1 MSAQPPHSFSESDVT
16 IEMQGPEFKPD
27 VEHQCVD
34 SGTPQ
39 HPSLPHSPH
48 VSTKEKLS
56 AVATGSLIADGK
68 DKVIASDAPAVD
80 QPASPAPAPADIVEK
95 ASFGELYHFATGFD
109 KLCVVISC
117 IMMAGTGVTMTMS
130 MIILGNVLD
139 GLNDP
144 SQLLSATRT
153 AALNFLIIGLVS
165 GFASAIGNGLPI
177 LAAERQMK
185 RAREAYFSAVLRQD
199 SAWFDTVKS
208 GEMASNLAEN
218 SITWKT
224 GIAEKF
230 PQIFQGLATLCAGLG
245 LGFHYSWQLTLL
257 VLSIGPA
264 VAIIGGIIAFSSG
277 SLEKQATDALGEAGA
292 CATEILNSIR
302 IVVAYGGHRQETQRY
317 SNLVE
322 KVKHAYTRKGWW
334 VAAGLGAFFLCM
346 FSAYAYSMY
355 VGGILIR
362 KDRVKAYCL
371 PPSGPADDCLTGGR
385 VVQTF
390 FVVIT
395 ALFSFGQTV
404 PGIVALASA
413 QVAAAK
419 MLKVIRRVPAIDSSS
434 PDGVK
439 TPIEGRIEFCNVSF
453 AYPSRPDV
461 PILSNFNLVIEK
473 GKSVAFVGPSGSGKS
488 TIVALVLR
496 MYDVQSGCILVDGK
510 DIKEYNVVHLRS
522 ALGLVSQ
529 DPQLFSLSVS
539 QNIALGKQDQRA
551 SEEEIIAAARAA
563 NADGFV
569 RALPDGYKTIVGT
582 SVTSS
587 QLSGGQRQRVCIAR
601 CLIRKPSVMLF
612 DEATSA
618 LDTESEVAVQKSI
631 DSLLSSSA
639 RPTSL
644 IIAHRLSTIVNAD
657 VICVINHG
665 RIVQCGA
672 HAELM
677 RNQQGLYHHLQTLQQ
692 LNMSSTAIESQVVSQ
707 DSDSA
712 SNDTPSESISRT
724 TVPIGNTPA
733 ASHASVPESR
743 VWAMQKTELN
753 SIIAALVF
761 SLING
766 GANTV
771 IYIHFVLSAVFPDL
785 ILHSGCWAYS
795 SQSHSLFLHGRCR
808 HGIRAFEHSWL
819 FHGCGCGSFSS
830 EYFGKGTVHSCW

>member
-1 MSAQPPHSFSESDVT
+1 MSSQSDVAF
-16 IEMQGPEFKPD
+16 ELQGPVFKPD
-27 VEHQCVD
+27 VEQD
-34 SGTPQ
+34 AGTPQ
-39 HPSLPHSPH
+39 HLPEPRWPH
-48 VSTKEKLS
+48 VLSDEQSSTATACSL
-56 AVATGSLIADGK
+56 VADVK
-68 DKVIASDAPAVD
+68 DKISTADAPAAD
-80 QPASPAPAPADIVEK
+80 QPASLGPTSSPAENAEK

-109 KLCVVISC
+109 KVCVVISC

-144 SQLLSATRT
+144 SKLLSATRE
-153 AALNFLIIGLVS
+153 AALNFLIVGLVS

-208 GEMASNLAEN
+208 GEMAANLAEN

-264 VAIIGGIIAFSSG
+264 VAIIGGMIAFSSG
-277 SLEKQATDALGEAGA
+277 SLEKQATDALGKAGA
-292 CATEILNSIR
+292 CATEVLNSIR

-317 SNLVE
+317 SSLVE
-322 KVKHAYTRKGWW
+322 KVKHAYMRKGWW

-371 PPSGPADDCLTGGR
+371 PPIGPADDCLTGGR

-413 QVAAAK
+413 QVAASK
-419 MLKVIRRVPAIDSSS
+419 MLKVIRRVPVIDSSS
-434 PDGVK
+434 PDGLK
-439 TPIEGRIEFCNVSF
+439 TQIEGRIEFCNVSF

-473 GKSVAFVGPSGSGKS
+473 GQSVAFVGPSGSGKS

-496 MYDVQSGCILVDGK
+496 MYDPQSGCILVDGK
-510 DIKEYNVVHLRS
+510 NIKEYNIIHLRN

-529 DPQLFSLSVS
+529 DPQLFSLSVG
-539 QNIALGKQDQRA
+539 QNIALGKQDQSA
-551 SEEEIIAAARAA
+551 SDDEIISAARAA
-563 NADGFV
+563 NADAFV

-631 DSLLSSSA
+631 DSLISSSS

-644 IIAHRLSTIVNAD
+644 IIAHRLSTIVNSNL
-657 VICVINHG
+657 ICVIDHG
-665 RIVQCGA
+665 RIAQCGT

-677 RNQQGLYHHLQTLQQ
+677 RDQQGLYHHLQTLQQ
-692 LNMSSTAIESQVVSQ
+692 LNMAPIAFESKAPDISHSSSNDASNESVARTAI
-707 DSDSA
+707 
-712 SNDTPSESISRT
+712 
-724 TVPIGNTPA
+724 PIGDIPA
-733 ASHASVPESR
+733 TNHASVPESR

-753 SIIAALVF
+753 AIIAALLF

-771 IYIHFVLSAVFPDL
+771 NPFRSFVSLPQS
-785 ILHSGCWAYS
+785 YS
-795 SQSHSLFLHGRCR
+795 MLRLLVLFWPRLFLPSTCPMPT
-808 HGIRAFEHSWL
+808 WNQ
-819 FHGCGCGSFSS
+819 SF
-830 EYFGKGTVHSCW
+830 

>member
-1 MSAQPPHSFSESDVT
+1 MQAHSLLHATTMASHSLHASAEADVAVKLQETASQPAAGHESD
-16 IEMQGPEFKPD
+16 G
-27 VEHQCVD
+27 
-34 SGTPQ
+34 SGAPQ
-39 HPSLPHSPH
+39 QLPLPHSPLAAI
-48 VSTKEKLS
+48 SKLPD
-56 AVATGSLIADGK
+56 AIAISSPVTDDK
-68 DKVIASDAPAVD
+68 DKNSSTA
-80 QPASPAPAPADIVEK
+80 APADQPPSLGPSSNSTEIAEK
-95 ASFGELYHFATGFD
+95 SSFGELYYFASGFD
-109 KLCVVISC
+109 KLCVAISC
-117 IMMAGTGVTMTMS
+117 VMMAGTGVTLTMS
-130 MIILGNVLD
+130 MIILGDVLD

-144 SQLLSATRT
+144 SKLLSATRQ
-153 AALNFLIIGLVS
+153 AALNFLIVGLVS
-165 GFASAIGNGLPI
+165 GTASAIGNGLPI

-185 RAREAYFSAVLRQD
+185 RAREAYFAAVLRQD

-264 VAIIGGIIAFSSG
+264 VAIIGGMIAFSSG
-277 SLEKQATDALGEAGA
+277 SLEKKASDALGEAGA
-292 CATEILNSIR
+292 CATEVLNSIR

-317 SNLVE
+317 STLVE
-322 KVKHAYTRKGWW
+322 KVKLAYMRKGWW

-355 VGGILIR
+355 VGGVLIR

-371 PPSGPADDCLTGGR
+371 PPNGPADDCLTGGR

-419 MLKVIRRVPAIDSSS
+419 MLKVIRRVPVIDSSS
-434 PDGVK
+434 PGGLK

-496 MYDVQSGCILVDGK
+496 MYDPQSGCILIDGK
-510 DIKEYNVVHLRS
+510 DVKEYNVVHLRN

-539 QNIALGKQDQRA
+539 QNIALGKQDQCA
-551 SEEEIIAAARAA
+551 SEQEIVAAARAA
-563 NADGFV
+563 NADTFV
-569 RALPDGYKTIVGT
+569 RALPDGYNTIVGT

-601 CLIRKPSVMLF
+601 CLIRQPSVMLF

-618 LDTESEVAVQKSI
+618 LDTESEVAVQSSI
-631 DSLLSSSA
+631 DSLLSSSS

-644 IIAHRLSTIVNAD
+644 IIAHRLSTIVNSN
-657 VICVINHG
+657 VICVIDHG
-665 RIVQCGA
+665 RIAQCGT

-677 RNQQGLYHHLQTLQQ
+677 KDQHGLYHHLQTLQQ
-692 LNMSSTAIESQVVSQ
+692 LNMAPAVV
-707 DSDSA
+707 DTEVVRRNSDATSNVSYETIAQTSNPVGDISA
-712 SNDTPSESISRT
+712 TN
-724 TVPIGNTPA
+724 
-733 ASHASVPESR
+733 HASVPESR
-743 VWAMQKTELN
+743 VWAMQKPELN
-753 SIIAALVF
+753 AIIAALVF

-771 IYIHFVLSAVFPDL
+771 KPVHDFYVRSTPNL
-785 ILHSGCWAYS
+785 ILRAGCRSYSG
-795 SQSHSLFLHGRCR
+795 QSHCLFLH
-808 HGIRAFEHSWL
+808 A
-819 FHGCGCGSFSS
+819 
-830 EYFGKGTVHSCW
+830 